1 VSTGAIFE
9 PPVST
14 GGGEILVIKHGAL
27 GDFVLSMGPF
37 AAIRAHHRE
46 ARITLL
52 TTAPF
57 EETARRSGYFDRVW
71 RDPRASA
78 WNLPAWLGLC
88 WRLRSAGFSR
98 VYDLQ
103 TSRRSSAYYRYFAS
117 PRPEWSGI
125 AKGCSH
131 PHANPGRDAMHTV
144 ARQREQLAMA
154 SIDAVG
160 EADISWLDGDISGLA
175 PGGPF
180 ILLVPGGAAHR
191 PEKRWPARCYGEL
204 AADLAA
210 AGYPPLLLGAE
221 AESAVLAEIN
231 AICPA
236 ARNLGG
242 RTDFGQIAALA
253 RRAAAAVGNDTG
265 PMHIIASVG
274 CAATVLFS
282 GASDPALTAPHGPA
296 VRRLQRPRLADLPV
310 AEVRASLTLR

>member
-1 VSTGAIFE
+1 MSTGANFE
-9 PPVST
+9 PPVGT

-27 GDFVLSMGPF
+27 GDFILSMGPF
-37 AAIRAHHRE
+37 AAIRAHHPE

-57 EETARRSGYFDRVW
+57 EEVARRSGYFDRIW
-71 RDPRASA
+71 CDSRASA
-78 WNLPAWLGLC
+78 WNALARLGLRR
-88 WRLRSAGFSR
+88 RLRGGGFSR

-103 TSRRSSAYYRYFAS
+103 TSRRSSAYYRYFAP

-125 AKGCSH
+125 ARGCSH
-131 PHANPGRDAMHTV
+131 PHANPERDGMHTV

-160 EADISWLDGDISGLA
+160 EADISWLDGDISGPA
-175 PGGPF
+175 PAEPY
-180 ILLVPGGAAHR
+180 ILLVPGGSAHR
-191 PEKRWPARCYGEL
+191 PEKRWPASCYGEL
-204 AADLAA
+204 ASMLAE
-210 AGYPPLLLGAE
+210 AGYPPLLLGAA

-265 PMHIIASVG
+265 PMHIIASTG

-282 GASDPALTAPHGPA
+282 GASDPALTVPHGPA
-296 VRRLQRPRLADLPV
+296 VQLLQRPNLADLAA
-310 AEVRASLTLR
+310 AEVRASLTLP